1 MNPVAV
7 TGRKAG
13 DAHGSGVSP
22 PGGAPGGHAVAA
34 YSTDPEAWDSKAN
47 LDKIASLVADVRTPR
62 HGDDFVLCRF
72 LRAEKGDVESAAARY
87 RVTQAW
93 RVENRCDDL
102 LDGPFPFEEAY
113 RWLAPHG
120 CVRLRCMW
128 SGPSGGTLVHA
139 RPCVRVA
146 YVSHGAYTFWHGASA
161 GSTRCPATGTCY
173 ISVRSRLGAANA
185 RACVLTRSRS
195 SHVAWPCR
203 DPLFRASGTSGSARY
218 ARRV

>member
-1 MNPVAV
+1 MAAVAHGAMGAGDEDEAMNPVAV

-120 CVRLRCMW
+120 CVRLRCICA
-128 SGPSGGTLVHA
+128 A
-139 RPCVRVA
+139 RICARLCQA
-146 YVSHGAYTFWHGASA
+146 THSA
-161 GSTRCPATGTCY
+161 HN
-173 ISVRSRLGAANA
+173 V
-185 RACVLTRSRS
+185 
-195 SHVAWPCR
+195 
-203 DPLFRASGTSGSARY
+203 
-218 ARRV
+218 